1 LKQNIKL
8 GVTNR
13 ASLDDSGFKLI
24 DCEASLLNLTQNLSN
39 SMIKKTFS
47 DPTAGLTK
55 RKSSLLNENPVKKK
69 LAGGQNSP
77 PNSKKTFELG
87 NS

>member
-1 LKQNIKL
+1 
-8 GVTNR
+8 
-13 ASLDDSGFKLI
+13 
-24 DCEASLLNLTQNLSN
+24 
-39 SMIKKTFS
+39 MIKKTFS